1 MDRMEPRVDFLT
13 LATPD
18 LDAARRFYRDGLGW
32 EPLLDVPGEILFF
45 QIGFGQVLGLFDA
58 VQFGA
63 DLASADDATPT
74 PDGAPTPTKAPTTT
88 VSGLT
93 LSRNVAGPAEVREV
107 VETMIAAGGTL
118 VKPPQTAAFGGYHGH
133 VADPNGV
140 LWEVAFNPGWSVD
153 ADGLVTLEVVDP

>member
-1 MDRMEPRVDFLT
+1 MERMEPRVDFLT
-13 LATPD
+13 VATPD

-58 VQFGA
+58 VQFSA
-63 DLASADDATPT
+63 DLASADDATPSA
-74 PDGAPTPTKAPTTT
+74 APTPS

-93 LSRNVAGPAEVREV
+93 LSRNVGGPAEVREV
-107 VETMIAAGGTL
+107 VETMVAAGGTL
-118 VKPPQTAAFGGYHGH
+118 VKPPQPAAFGGYHGH

-140 LWEVAFNPGWSVD
+140 LWEIAFNPGWSVD